1 MPRLVFSNLVNTDV
15 LYMYARQSPKVGRAL
30 IFLAHILEV
39 LQTSLA
45 WPMLCKYGTSRK
57 GTYMY
62 LGVGHS
68 LPVLLLILQ
77 VLDTSSK
84 AQHVHDAGE
93 HILLLLSFDQV
104 SVHSFAI
111 VRYT

>member
-1 MPRLVFSNLVNTDV
+1 VFGNLVNINV
-15 LYMYARQSPKVGRAL
+15 LYMCDRQSPKVGRAL

-39 LQTSLA
+39 LKTSLA
-45 WPMLCKYGTSRK
+45 WPMLLCKYGTSRK

-93 HILLLLSFDQV
+93 HILLLLSFDQA

-111 VRYT
+111 VSDK